1 MHKNTK
7 KLKTSFVGGG
17 GGRNNIE
24 NGKQLR
30 IKVNEQKK
38 ISRKSNSSKT
48 VKL

>member
-7 KLKTSFVGGG
+7 KLKTSFVG